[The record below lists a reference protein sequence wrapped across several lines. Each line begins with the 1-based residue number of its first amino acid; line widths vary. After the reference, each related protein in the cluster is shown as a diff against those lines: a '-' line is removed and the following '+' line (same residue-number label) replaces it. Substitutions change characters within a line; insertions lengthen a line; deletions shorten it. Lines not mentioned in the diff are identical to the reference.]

1 MKKII
6 RLTESDLTRIVK
18 RVLKESKKSKPKS
31 ITIELTDKWKDR
43 LKEIKSDNLH
53 GYTPG
58 KKEYKL
64 SEGVWVKI
72 GSGPY
77 EYGRSNLTG
86 KQTFF
91 FAEYVPDNDEIFVHN
106 MNCFGNAIGRIA
118 EEDWNSENF
127 FMYVLDRG
135 ISGSEDR
142 PIGCISAGYSY
153 HKFEDG
159 FEVGMKS
166 KGDNY
171 FEIVDT
177 SGSEENEEETLSE
190 RYYRKKRY

>member
-6 RLTESDLTRIVK
+6 RLTESDLARIVK
-18 RVLKESKKSKPKS
+18 QVLKESKKSKPKS
-31 ITIELTDKWKDR
+31 ITIELTEKWKDR
-43 LKEIKSDNLH
+43 LKQMKDDNSHGFTPMKS
-53 GYTPG
+53 GY
-58 KKEYKL
+58 EL
-64 SEGVWVKI
+64 SEDVWVKI

-77 EYGRSNLTG
+77 EYGRSNLSG

-91 FAEYVPDNDEIFVHN
+91 FAEYVPKNDEIFVHN

-118 EEDWNSENF
+118 EETVASKNF
-127 FMYVLDRG
+127 FMSVLDRG

-142 PIGCISAGYSY
+142 PIGCTSAGYSY

-159 FEVGMKS
+159 FEVGS
-166 KGDNY
+166 TDHRDY

-177 SGSEENEEETLSE
+177 SGSEENEEESLFE